1 MSWEDASYRR
11 GAIMALCFELRIED
25 ARDEGAYLGLVLRR
39 DETGNT
45 DKQLLIR
52 SDQQGGQWL
61 FEAIDCKVCAPWAG
75 FFFGVDSELRRGG
88 LKLAERSGKV
98 AKKRATIAVARRL
111 AVLMLT
117 LWDNQAEYEPL
128 RIAVRMEA

>member
-1 MSWEDASYRR
+1 MGW
-11 GAIMALCFELRIED
+11 
-25 ARDEGAYLGLVLRR
+25 
-39 DETGNT
+39 
-45 DKQLLIR
+45 
-52 SDQQGGQWL
+52 
-61 FEAIDCKVCAPWAG
+61 G
-75 FFFGVDSELRRGG
+75 FFGADSELLRGG